1 MSPLQIF
8 RELLRSI
15 MKRNFALS
23 KLMQKRALRHSRNLR
38 GLAEGGFVGNKQA
51 ESQMQS
57 NILWRQLGFHSSW

>member
-1 MSPLQIF
+1 
-8 RELLRSI
+8 
-15 MKRNFALS
+15 MKRNFALP
-23 KLMQKRALRHSRNLR
+23 KLVQKCALRHPRNLC